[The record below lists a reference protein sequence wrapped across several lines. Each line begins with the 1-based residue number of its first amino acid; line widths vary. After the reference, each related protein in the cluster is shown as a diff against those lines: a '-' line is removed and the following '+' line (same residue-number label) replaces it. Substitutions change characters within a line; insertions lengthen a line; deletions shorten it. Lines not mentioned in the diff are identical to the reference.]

1 MTSTP
6 TPPPEP
12 SPSPAPAA
20 GTPAGPSGVT
30 GAIPQRGFMPR
41 REAPIRLN
49 PKKVRAGIKI
59 VEGPAGAVPWASS
72 WAAQRWVRLVE
83 LVASGSNLVEG
94 LAYAKAGQTKSLAV
108 DAGSI
113 SAVVQGRLDRPYQV
127 SIAVTP
133 LSAEQWHV
141 VVKAMAEGAVYSAK
155 LLSGELP
162 PNIED
167 VFGPLSL
174 KLFPTEGA
182 DVTVNCSC
190 KRAWASLPGAVG
202 NVAEEALPV
211 SDFDSTSGDASIA
224 SAEDPSASADR
235 LKPESDSPWCKHA
248 CCAAYI
254 FADRLSSDPFLM
266 FRLRGLAGAELM
278 DQLAHMRASSQG
290 TGLYVGRVAGVSDVR
305 APLVDEMLERFWEP
319 PVELSTLDIRVSPP
333 PVAHPLLRRL
343 GPSPFTNST
352 FPLVGL
358 LASCYD
364 TISADVLKRFES
376 KAEAPATDEPEPEPE
391 PDDQ

>member
-1 MTSTP
+1 MTSVP
-6 TPPPEP
+6 TPPSEP
-12 SPSPAPAA
+12 SPPGRPEVGAA
-20 GTPAGPSGVT
+20 GDGAGV
-30 GAIPQRGFMPR
+30 IPPRGFTPR
-41 REAPIRLN
+41 REVPIRAN

-72 WAAQRWVRLVE
+72 WAAQRWARLVE
-83 LVASGSNLVEG
+83 LAASGASLVEG
-94 LAYAKAGQTKSLAV
+94 LAYAKAGQTKSLGV
-108 DAGSI
+108 DSGSI

-127 SIAVTP
+127 TIGVTP
-133 LSAEQWHV
+133 LTAEQWHV

-174 KLFPTEGA
+174 RLFPSESA
-182 DVTVNCSC
+182 EVTVNCSC
-190 KRAWASLPGAVG
+190 RRAWANLPGGADG
-202 NVAEEALPV
+202 GLNAGKAAGSAAV
-211 SDFDSTSGDASIA
+211 SDPTDASSSPPPVA
-224 SAEDPSASADR
+224 AMPSS
-235 LKPESDSPWCKHA
+235 EGENSWCKHA

-305 APLVDEMLERFWEP
+305 APMVDEMLERFWEP
-319 PVELSTLDIRVSPP
+319 PAELSTLDIRVSPP

-364 TISADVLKRFES
+364 TISADVLRRLES
-376 KAEAPATDEPEPEPE
+376 KSE
-391 PDDQ
+391 PDSGPGAEDESSSE